1 MAAAGEGDEEADEQ
15 DSCGSVTPPYT
26 LGQEQFD
33 NGFRDL
39 SPRTIQETM
48 RRTAERWRAMKI
60 KDPEDVA
67 TGRVG
72 APSRGGVATAAPA
85 ALAHAAPAALADG
98 GVGTPSSGSGA

>member
-1 MAAAGEGDEEADEQ
+1 MAAAGEGDDEAVER
-15 DSCGSVTPPYT
+15 DSTWSVTPPNT

-33 NGFRDL
+33 NGLPDL
-39 SPRTIQETM
+39 SPRTIRETM
-48 RRTAERWRAMKI
+48 RRNAERWRAMEI
-60 KDPEDVA
+60 KDPADVA

-72 APSRGGVATAAPA
+72 APSRGGAATAAPA